1 MKITTGLEKKKN
13 KTKQKNS
20 FFASEK
26 SLIFEDNKI
35 GENNNFA
42 EKDFFHWMIRQ
53 TKQVETGGLNIGW
66 HAW

>member
-1 MKITTGLEKKKN
+1 MLLCSNYLKIIIVNNENYYRTGKKQN

-42 EKDFFHWMIRQ
+42 EKDFFH
-53 TKQVETGGLNIGW
+53 
-66 HAW
+66 